1 MPFTN
6 FVRLILIKPA
16 ETIFEGENMKDS
28 TIITLALGMII
39 GAVTVSMC
47 KPAQTAVRKGT
58 EMVKD
63 EAKQLINKV
72 KKDNE

>member
-1 MPFTN
+1 
-6 FVRLILIKPA
+6 
-16 ETIFEGENMKDS
+16 MKDS
-28 TIITLALGMII
+28 TFITLALGMII

-47 KPAQTAVRKGT
+47 KPAQNAVKKGT